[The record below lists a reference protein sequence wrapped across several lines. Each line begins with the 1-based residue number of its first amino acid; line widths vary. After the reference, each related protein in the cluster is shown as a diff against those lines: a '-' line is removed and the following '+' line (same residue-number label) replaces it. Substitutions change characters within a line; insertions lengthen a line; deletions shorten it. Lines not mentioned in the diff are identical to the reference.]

1 MRKIAT
7 QVKRLVRVWLV
18 ILDMPIG
25 KNVLKKVD
33 AACMVEPPTGR
44 CRTLA
49 RGRLFIMQ
57 APLKLKAMRSSK
69 HLTPSP
75 PSDSEQQRLRREGEE
90 ARAQGG
96 R

>member
-1 MRKIAT
+1 
-7 QVKRLVRVWLV
+7 
-18 ILDMPIG
+18 
-25 KNVLKKVD
+25 
-33 AACMVEPPTGR
+33 
-44 CRTLA
+44 
-49 RGRLFIMQ
+49 MQ

-69 HLTPSP
+69 HLTPSQN